1 MSGLLDPENSA
12 KFDVFRHVRR
22 RSFASVHGISVVHLW
37 SVPGKCPSAP
47 FRGSEKL
54 QQVFSPSRKTPGT
67 YSSRSCCFIMDK
79 VDQASYDSFPASDP
93 PAYVAGK
100 DAYVRTIIPIK
111 ERREM
116 RAIDA
121 TLAMADYRKDRQ
133 HALDNL
139 GSLRA
144 LRLARE
150 MPVNKSG
157 SSGNRVG
164 ESNGKCGL
172 KAHGY

>member
-1 MSGLLDPENSA
+1 MSGLVAPEISA
-12 KFDVFRHVRR
+12 IIGAFRHVRR
-22 RSFASVHGISVVHLW
+22 RLFASVHGISVVHLW
-37 SVPGKCPSAP
+37 SAPGKCPSAP

-67 YSSRSCCFIMDK
+67 YSSRSRCFIMDK

-116 RAIDA
+116 RAIEA

-139 GSLRA
+139 GNLQA

-150 MPVNKSG
+150 MPVNKSIG
-157 SSGNRVG
+157 DDAKDVRR
-164 ESNGKCGL
+164 GKK
-172 KAHGY
+172 KAAAACS